1 MQIQSNEAE
10 QKDNTK
16 TQEHQKLVI
25 QKEKEIYKL
34 YGV

>member
-1 MQIQSNEAE
+1 MQIQSNGAE

-16 TQEHQKLVI
+16 TQERQKLVV

>member
-1 MQIQSNEAE
+1 MQIQNNEAE

-16 TQEHQKLVI
+16 TQERQKLVV

-34 YGV
+34 YRV